1 MKEYAEGS
9 SRQIIAVTMICGIFE
24 QITWFPA
31 LGILKHSYDLPMT
44 VLLSA
49 GIQALLLFPMWC
61 ILRKMQKISRNGKV
75 FSAWNGIYFFMA
87 AETVLWC
94 GYRFLSRTV
103 MPQTSGIV
111 VLSLVLLAGG
121 YVAARE
127 TAAVVKTSAF
137 FAMGSVLVMI
147 LFLLFSASKVSMSDV
162 RFLPQGESKIWEAA
176 LLEALRGCTAPLLL
190 MLMRHNTKD
199 AARILCINW
208 VGTFVLNF
216 LIVTATVTTLGSVT
230 KKALFPV
237 YMQAGTVRFGGV
249 LQHMESIWVV
259 GWGMAFL
266 SAFAVLLHYGEQCF
280 ETVRNGGKYAFRIL
294 AVFGA
299 IVICSAEEIIGV
311 PNMPKGR
318 EMLSCITGAYG
329 FFLAYLLLVLRKK
342 RFRGTNTVQKGKK

>member
-9 SRQIIAVTMICGIFE
+9 SRQIVAVTMICGIFE

-31 LGILKHSYDLPMT
+31 LGLLKHPYDLPMT

-49 GIQALLLFPMWC
+49 GIQALLLLPMWC
-61 ILRKMQKISRNGKV
+61 ILRKIQRITENGKA

-137 FAMGSVLVMI
+137 FAAGSVLITI
-147 LFLLFSASKVSMSDV
+147 LFLLFSASRVSMRDV
-162 RFLPQGESKIWEAA
+162 AFLPQGEPKLWEAA
-176 LLEALRGCTAPLLL
+176 LSGALRGCTIPLLL
-190 MLMRHNTKD
+190 MLTRHNTRD
-199 AARILCINW
+199 TARILCINW
-208 VGTFVLNF
+208 IGTFGLNF
-216 LIVTATVTTLGSVT
+216 LIATVAVTTLGTVAQ
-230 KKALFPV
+230 KVLFPV

-259 GWGMAFL
+259 GWSMAFL
-266 SAFAVLLHYGEQCF
+266 SAFSVLLHYGEQCF
-280 ETVRNGGKYAFRIL
+280 ETVRNGGKYAFGVL
-294 AVFGA
+294 TALGA
-299 IVICSAEEIIGV
+299 IVICFAEEIIGV
-311 PNMPKGR
+311 PNMPKGG
-318 EMLSCITGAYG
+318 EVLSCSAGAYG